1 MNELLSNVLTR
12 KSIYQFDSQQISQKE
27 LQDILE
33 AGQFVSGAI
42 EEQAL
47 EWRFTVIQ
55 NQILLQRMK
64 DACRAVFSKR
74 SVDAPLLRGIGA
86 APTMVILSGYG
97 NDIDSVNAINATVG
111 NMMLAA
117 NKIDVG
123 CCWIPSV
130 QQVFDQEEGKKLKRE
145 MEIPEACIYSS
156 GALFGY
162 KASEKNQGPVGGR
175 LRGSVHIIP

>member
-12 KSIYQFDSQQISQKE
+12 KSIYQFDSRQIRQTE
-27 LQDILE
+27 LQEILE

-55 NQILLQRMK
+55 NQELLQKMK
-64 DACRAVFSKR
+64 DACRVVFSKR
-74 SVDAPLLRGIGA
+74 SSEAPILKGIGA

-97 NDIDSVNAINATVG
+97 NDIDSVNAINATIG

-117 NKIDVG
+117 NKIGVG

-130 QQVFDQEEGKKLKRE
+130 QQVFDQEEGRNLKCE
-145 MEIPEACIYSS
+145 MQIPEICIYSS
-156 GALFGY
+156 GVLFGY
-162 KASEKNQGPVGGR
+162 KASEKNQEAVQGR